1 MNSIRIQ
8 HVALAAAIAVITI
21 APLVAQEHAEHQQ
34 AAKPAAKTATPEI
47 FCATMKTGA
56 LCPTGTVGAL
66 SLSGQKQE
74 QWLAA
79 VQRYNKAVTDA
90 TTQLQADAKGVLTP
104 AQIAQV
110 NKWFAVGMNVQI
122 NQLLASSK

>member
-1 MNSIRIQ
+1 M
-8 HVALAAAIAVITI
+8 
-21 APLVAQEHAEHQQ
+21 
-34 AAKPAAKTATPEI
+34 
-47 FCATMKTGA
+47 
-56 LCPTGTVGAL
+56 GTVGAL
-66 SLSGQKQE
+66 NLSGQKQE

-79 VQRYNKAVTDA
+79 VQRYNKAVADA